1 MDHFDF
7 MSSVK
12 EMESQIMEEV
22 TGAQEYMNCSEHW
35 KSDPTISS
43 TYAAMAKQELE
54 HAKNINSM
62 LSSMKEISEDQKTI
76 IKFLVE
82 MNNDQIRRVSN
93 R

>member
-22 TGAQEYMNCSEHW
+22 TGAQEYMNCSDHW
-35 KSDPTISS
+35 KNDPTISS
-43 TYAAMAKQELE
+43 TYVAMAKQELE

-62 LSSMKEISEDQKTI
+62 LSSIKEISEDQKTI